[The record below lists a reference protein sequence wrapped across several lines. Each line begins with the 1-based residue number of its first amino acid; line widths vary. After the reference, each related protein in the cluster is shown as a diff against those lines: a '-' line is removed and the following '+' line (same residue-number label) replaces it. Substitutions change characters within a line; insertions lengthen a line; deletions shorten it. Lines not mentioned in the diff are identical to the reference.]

1 MAPNDD
7 LIATF
12 AAAISAF
19 NNANPSTKYNNF
31 KPYLNDPVYID
42 KVDDAVRPVQA
53 SPNDIVN
60 YLNNYQVGNFPQFKY
75 DEPGPQ
81 GKGPHGKGHTT
92 NKGVTMGEVTGTGT
106 YWDTYAHYQND
117 QNTANPKKG
126 VPVHYTL
133 RFILNGGV
141 YLLSRA
147 LVVPI

>member
-1 MAPNDD
+1 MAPNNN

-19 NNANPSTKYNNF
+19 NNAKQSTNYNDF
-31 KPYLNDPVYID
+31 KPYLNEPVYID
-42 KVDDAVRPVQA
+42 KVDDAVPPVQA

-60 YLNNYQVGNFPQFKY
+60 YLNNYQVGNFPQFAY
-75 DEPGPQ
+75 D
-81 GKGPHGKGHTT
+81 GPHDKEHTT
-92 NKGVTMGEVTGTGT
+92 NKGVTMGEVIGTGT

-117 QNTANPKKG
+117 QNPANPKKG